1 MIVHTHTHTVQT
13 TIVLTSV
20 VYRIQPLLSPVKEYN
35 LSMTKTLKI
44 CISMSHVLTGFRAL
58 SISF

>member
-1 MIVHTHTHTVQT
+1 MNVHTHTHTVQT

-35 LSMTKTLKI
+35 LSMI
-44 CISMSHVLTGFRAL
+44 RISMSHVLTGFTAL
-58 SISF
+58 SVSF